1 MLPPAEALPTVETVA
16 KARELLAAD
25 KKLAL
30 EMLAQA
36 GEDDLENKRLAA
48 PWSPQQETQL
58 GHHLLGMVIHLQSHK
73 SQLFYYLK
81 LMGRDVNT
89 MHLWG
94 M

>member
-1 MLPPAEALPTVETVA
+1 MMV
-16 KARELLAAD
+16 
-25 KKLAL
+25 
-30 EMLAQA
+30 
-36 GEDDLENKRLAA
+36 AA
-48 PWSPQQETQL
+48 PWAPNDEQPL
-58 GHHLLGMVIHLQSHK
+58 GRQFLGMSRPPGESHK